1 MKTVLTSMFILIFG
15 AMALAN
21 FETNGKIDSIEM
33 GVVLVDSPVGVDTT
47 AQIEAGTEN
56 GLARLY
62 KFQNSRVKM
71 ALSFAT
77 KHSKAKWA

>member
-1 MKTVLTSMFILIFG
+1 MKTVLTSMFILTFG

-21 FETNGKIDSIEM
+21 PETDVKIDGIEM
-33 GVVLVDSPVGVDTT
+33 GVVLVNSPVGSDATP
-47 AQIEAGTEN
+47 QIEVGTEN
-56 GLARLY
+56 GLVRLY

-77 KHSKAKWA
+77 KYSKAKLA